1 MKTKLIIAYIG
12 NIIDVV
18 ATLILTQYYG
28 FVEINPFMAWMLQWP
43 FLAMSFKMMIMT
55 GIVQY
60 IYCAKKDKYTEMMAN
75 IVMIMY
81 GGLGLYYITIF
92 MMLIFI

>member
-28 FVEINPFMAWMLQWP
+28 FIEINPFMAWLLQWP
-43 FLAMSFKMMIMT
+43 ILAAVCKITAVT
-55 GIVQY
+55 GILAF
-60 IYCAKKDKYTEMMAN
+60 IYYTKRDKYTDLMAS
-75 IVMIMY
+75 IAAGLY
-81 GGLGLYYITIF
+81 GGLGIYYIIIF
-92 MMLIFI
+92 IMLIFI